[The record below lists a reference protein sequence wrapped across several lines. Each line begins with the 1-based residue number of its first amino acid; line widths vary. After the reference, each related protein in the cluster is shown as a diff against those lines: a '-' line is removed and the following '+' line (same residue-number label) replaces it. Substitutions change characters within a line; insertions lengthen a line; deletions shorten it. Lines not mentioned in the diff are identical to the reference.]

1 MADQSP
7 FPKSKARV
15 VEFADAGKD
24 KFDEL
29 VCVAAFDREVKL
41 RARGDRWY
49 VWDGKAWMRR
59 ERESYY
65 PVALNILPR
74 QNRMA
79 RHAESVI
86 RHAEM
91 AAQIR
96 ADEKLNGAVTFG
108 EDGAVLVNVQ
118 NGVLRVTEKEVKLLK
133 HDADLLFTGCLA
145 ASWEEEAEAPNF
157 FRVAMEA
164 LPADGCVTCAASGEL
179 EGEKCPVCGGTGAHY
194 QGLALL
200 QWFAGYLLFP
210 DCKQHEL
217 FLICYGPSGTGKS
230 TIAEAVTYVLGGD
243 PMVTSLTLG
252 QICAGEKAYSLPKL
266 EHAIVNMGTELDTVD
281 VEDASVLKMIVS
293 GEVVEVRS
301 IFGRPLPMVTS
312 AKLWFNANDL
322 PRFKHGTDAELRR
335 VRFLHFETKPK
346 CPTCRGAGI
355 IEDGS
360 ETPPKCAKCNGT
372 GLFRDRSLK
381 GPNGALAKER
391 NGVLRWMVSGLQQ
404 ILAGVPC
411 PEGGMGSSSVKGQF
425 AVSNDPVRAFFEER
439 LVRDPNGLELK
450 ETVSAEFRQFMDHR
464 GFPPKAVDQLFRALY
479 QRFPF
484 IRPKRVS
491 KGGETTH
498 WLAGITLKE

>member
-1 MADQSP
+1 MAKSDSP
-7 FPKSKARV
+7 FPQNKNRI

-24 KFDEL
+24 KFNEL
-29 VCVAAFDREVKL
+29 VCVGAFNRKVKL

-59 ERESYY
+59 ERDSYY
-65 PVALNILPR
+65 PAALAILPQ
-74 QNRMA
+74 QNRFA

-91 AAQIR
+91 AGQVR
-96 ADEKLNGAVTFG
+96 AEEKLNGSVAFAA
-108 EDGAVLVNVQ
+108 DGAVLINVN
-118 NGVLRVTEKEVKLLK
+118 NGVLRVTADAVKLQK
-133 HDADLLFTGCLA
+133 HDPELLFTGCLA
-145 ASWEEEAEAPNF
+145 AGWEEEAKAESF
-157 FRVAMEA
+157 FRVAKEA
-164 LPADGCVTCAASGEL
+164 LPADAD
-179 EGEKCPVCGGTGAHY
+179 GGFH
-194 QGLALL
+194 GLALL
-200 QWFAGYLLFP
+200 QWFGGYLLFP

-230 TIAEAVTYVLGGD
+230 TVAEAVTYVLGGD

-293 GEVVEVRS
+293 GEVVEVRN
-301 IFGRPLPMVTS
+301 IFGRPMPMVTS

-335 VRFLHFETKPK
+335 VRFLHFEQKPK
-346 CPTCRGAGI
+346 CPVCLG
-355 IEDGS
+355 DGVMQDAPC
-360 ETPPKCAKCNGT
+360 EKCGGSGKWV
-372 GLFRDRSLK
+372 DKSLK
-381 GPNGALAKER
+381 GPSGVLAQER
-391 NGVLRWMVSGLQQ
+391 NGVLRWMVEGLQQ

-411 PEGGMGSSSVKGQF
+411 PEGGVGSTSVKGQF

-439 LVRDPNGLELK
+439 LVRDPNGMELK
-450 ETVSAEFRQFMDHR
+450 ETVSNEFKAFMDHR
-464 GFPPKAVDQLFRALY
+464 GFPSRAVEQLFRALY

-484 IRPKRVS
+484 IKPKDVT
-491 KGGETTH
+491 KGGERTH
-498 WLAGITLKE
+498 WLAGITLKD